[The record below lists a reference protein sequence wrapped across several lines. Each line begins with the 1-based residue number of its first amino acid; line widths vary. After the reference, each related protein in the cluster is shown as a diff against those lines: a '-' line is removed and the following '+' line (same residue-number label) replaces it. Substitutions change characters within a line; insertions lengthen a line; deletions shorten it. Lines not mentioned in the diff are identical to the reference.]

1 MKLKPCPHCG
11 EKAETVS
18 SVFFDRI
25 TYRVKCNNCRSGTDF
40 FDLREEAE
48 SAWNRRYEPPDLA
61 QANVNEPL
69 TLEELREMDG
79 EPVWVV
85 TGSAINAGRGFW
97 DICDW
102 WDKNTVM
109 FPYSGEQPRV
119 DDYGITW
126 TAYRRKPEEV
136 SP

>member
-79 EPVWVV
+79 EPIWIG
-85 TGSAINAGRGFW
+85 TADNPEYGYW
-97 DICDW
+97 DIVSEV
-102 WDKNTVM
+102 WDFFGTLILKVHGM
-109 FPYSGEQPRV
+109 LGVE
-119 DDYGITW
+119 DMGKTW
-126 TAYRRKPEEV
+126 NAYRRRPEEGTK
-136 SP
+136 